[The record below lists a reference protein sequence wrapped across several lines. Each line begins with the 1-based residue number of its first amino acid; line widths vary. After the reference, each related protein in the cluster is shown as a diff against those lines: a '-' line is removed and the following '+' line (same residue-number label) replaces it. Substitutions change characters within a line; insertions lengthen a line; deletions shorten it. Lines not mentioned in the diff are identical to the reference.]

1 MKVFPVLVFVLGVVF
16 TVFGTGFAH
25 EGNDVDVLHLLLG
38 LLQTVMAAAVLGWI
52 PMPTRSAP
60 PAEHEDL
67 RNKH

>member
-25 EGNDVDVLHLLLG
+25 EGNDVDVVQLLLG

-60 PAEHEDL
+60 PAEHEYL